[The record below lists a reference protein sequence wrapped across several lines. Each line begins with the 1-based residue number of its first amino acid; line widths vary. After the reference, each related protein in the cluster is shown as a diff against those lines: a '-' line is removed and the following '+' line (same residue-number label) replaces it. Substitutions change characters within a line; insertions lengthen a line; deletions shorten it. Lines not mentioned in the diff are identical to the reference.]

1 MLRVSGT
8 LRRDREQITLLV
20 GVQKTPPSW
29 ARYATAGL
37 APSFLPL
44 KALLELAQFDREPL
58 GPWEQRGRAAGSQ
71 GSENSPGQV
80 ATEPRWLQGEPH
92 TAPRAGWPQL
102 VTSVAKA
109 PFSPP
114 RNLVAKHSV
123 FWRDQQECP
132 SSDPERRLL
141 FFAVMLFKKDKS
153 WGNAVGASIGNKS
166 PSTAISWW
174 GWTGASGSSP
184 GHQRPI
190 PHREEAGE

>member
-1 MLRVSGT
+1 MPLRV
-8 LRRDREQITLLV
+8 LL
-20 GVQKTPPSW
+20 
-29 ARYATAGL
+29 L
-37 APSFLPL
+37 PSFLWRHCWSQPSSIRNRL
-44 KALLELAQFDREPL
+44 L
-58 GPWEQRGRAAGSQ
+58 GPREQQGRPAGSW
-71 GSENSPGQV
+71 GSESSPGQV

-92 TAPRAGWPQL
+92 AAPGAGWPQL

-114 RNLVAKHSV
+114 GNLVAKHSV
-123 FWRDQQECP
+123 VGRDQQECP

-141 FFAVMLFKKDKS
+141 FFAVMLFKRDKS
-153 WGNAVGASIGNKS
+153 WGSAVGASIGNKS

-174 GWTGASGSSP
+174 GWTGVSGSSP